1 MTPTSSPL
9 PKNNPTNHTNKG
21 TLTMK
26 TLKVGYLPLVK
37 GSWLNGKQE
46 KAADE
51 AIAGLQAFAEV
62 IELGRLIVSEDDANE
77 ACEKFYNENIDV
89 LIVHHLAFPLGAIT
103 PSLARRLGVPVILWS
118 TPEAPYQVP
127 AFRLEANSF
136 CASNMTA
143 NHLWRMH
150 HPYAFVYGDTQTA
163 LAEIRSELSVF
174 AAIKTLKGF
183 RVGSLGNRVPG
194 FFTSTFN
201 EMLLREKFG
210 VEVEG
215 ITMLELCETARKL
228 RASGEDLSEAR
239 AAVLDRCV
247 QGDISD
253 EELELAVALYA
264 AFCQLRKKYR
274 VDAWAVRCW
283 PEFSDLYGI
292 GVCHILGC
300 LTGHECP
307 AACEGDVYGAVA
319 MQLGEMLGGDKTF
332 FADLVIF
339 DEKDDTGIFW
349 HCGAA
354 PACLAKPGAQPCI
367 RKHPVIDGGG
377 KKGVAVEFP
386 LKSGHVTICRIG
398 ENREGNLRLMTFS
411 AEAIDTEQC
420 IRSTPL
426 KVKFERPA
434 RELINDIVYNGFE
447 HHYVVCYGDIKAQ
460 LKEFARLTGLQL
472 IEF

>member
-1 MTPTSSPL
+1 M
-9 PKNNPTNHTNKG
+9 KQ
-21 TLTMK
+21 LTI
-26 TLKVGYLPLVK
+26 GYLPLVK
-37 GSWLNGKQE
+37 SSWLNGKQE
-46 KAADE
+46 KAKDE
-51 AIAGLQAFAEV
+51 AVAELKKMADV
-62 IELGRLIVSEDDANE
+62 VELGILVTSEVE
-77 ACEKFYNENIDV
+77 ADQACKLFYDKNIDV
-89 LIVHHLAFPLGAIT
+89 LVVHHLAFPLGAIT

-118 TPEAPYQVP
+118 TPEAPFQTP

-143 NHLWRMH
+143 NHLWRMK
-150 HPYAFVYGDTQTA
+150 HPFAFVYGHNQQA
-163 LAEIRSELSVF
+163 LAEIKDELAVF
-174 AAIKTLKGF
+174 AAIKTFRGF

-215 ITMLELCETARKL
+215 ITMLELCETAKKL
-228 RASGEDLSEAR
+228 RAAGGEAIEKAR
-239 AAVLDRCV
+239 ADVLDRCV

-264 AFCQLRKKYR
+264 AFCELRKKYR
-274 VDAWAVRCW
+274 LDAWAVRCW
-283 PEFSDLYGI
+283 PEFSDIYGI
-292 GVCHILGC
+292 GVCHILGV

-307 AACEGDVYGAVA
+307 AACEGDVYGAVS

-339 DEKDDTGIFW
+339 DEKEDTGIFW

-354 PACLAKPGAQPCI
+354 PACLCKPGSQPCI

-386 LKSGHVTICRIG
+386 LKSGHVTIVRIG
-398 ENREGNLRLMTFS
+398 ENLEGNLRLMTFS
-411 AEAIDTEQC
+411 AEAIDTDQC

-426 KVKFERPA
+426 KVKFERPV
-434 RELINDIVYNGFE
+434 RGLINDLVYNGFE

-460 LKEFARLTGLQL
+460 LKEFARLTGLEL

>member
-1 MTPTSSPL
+1 M
-9 PKNNPTNHTNKG
+9 
-21 TLTMK
+21 
-26 TLKVGYLPLVK
+26 LKLGYLPLVK
-37 GSWLNGKQE
+37 GSWLNEKQVNTKNE
-46 KAADE
+46 SVKQLKQLAT
-51 AIAGLQAFAEV
+51 V
-62 IELGRLIVSEDDANE
+62 IETGKLIVSETDADE
-77 ACEKFYNENIDV
+77 ACALFAKENIDV
-89 LIVHHLAFPLGAIT
+89 LVVHHLAFPLGAIT

-118 TPEAPYQVP
+118 TPEAPFRTP

-143 NHLWRMH
+143 NHLWRMK
-150 HPYAFVYGDTQTA
+150 HPYAFVYGEPDKA
-163 LAEIRSELSVF
+163 IKEMKSELKVF
-174 AAIKTLKGF
+174 EAIKQFNGF
-183 RVGSLGNRVPG
+183 RVGSVGNRVPG

-215 ITMLELCETARKL
+215 ITMLELV
-228 RASGEDLSEAR
+228 DLAKSLKGTDQPEAK
-239 AAVLDRCV
+239 AAVLDLCT

-253 EELELAVALYA
+253 EELELAVNLYA
-264 AFCQLRKKYR
+264 AFNILRKKYR
-274 VDAWAVRCW
+274 IDAWAVRCW

-292 GVCHILGC
+292 GVCHLLGV

-319 MQLGEMLGGDKTF
+319 MQLGEIFSGEKTF

-354 PACLAKPGAQPCI
+354 PACLCKPGSKPCI

-386 LKSGHVTICRIG
+386 LKPGHVTVCRIG
-398 ENREGNLRLMTFS
+398 ENLEGNLRLMVFS
-411 AEAIDTEQC
+411 AEGIETEQC

-426 KVKFERPA
+426 KVKFERPV
-434 RELINDIVYNGFE
+434 RGLIDDLIYNGFE
-447 HHYVVCYGDIKAQ
+447 HHYVVCYGDVKKQ
-460 LKEFARLTGLQL
+460 LKEFARLTNLEL